1 MAIIHSSLAK
11 GLARISLRDLA
22 ETTAVALTAPT
33 PRFKATGRKLRS
45 AMLDDYAQRL
55 CHTSFYLYRHL
66 SPGYGGSLSYLTLLP
81 VDEYEAV
88 VHSCVKFGR
97 RTDGYPLG
105 DAVGPTISLSR
116 HCLERLHQRLAV
128 GTLDELMAILCTDML
143 RALLLA
149 WCAVRG
155 PSDTPLRQLSIPLLD
170 GALRCD
176 VLDDDALALK
186 TFVREPGVR
195 ERRLLDDLHAWFS
208 GVDTPP
214 HEILLLPY
222 YLHTAKDF
230 KARSKEHERALDG
243 YLASREAVWNIFRKH
258 DWVWEKYQRRDDP
271 DKEAW
276 DSLSLGGDAQL

>member
-1 MAIIHSSLAK
+1 MASIHSSLAK
-11 GLARISLRDLA
+11 GLAKVSLRDLA
-22 ETTAVALTAPT
+22 ESTAVALTAPT
-33 PRFKATGRKLRS
+33 PRFRATGRKLRS
-45 AMLDDYAQRL
+45 AMLDDYAARL
-55 CHTSFYLYRHL
+55 QHTSFYLFRHL
-66 SPGYGGSLSYLTLLP
+66 SPGYGGVLSYLTLLP
-81 VDEYEAV
+81 VDEYEAA

-97 RTDGYPLG
+97 RSDSQPLG
-105 DAVGPTISLSR
+105 DAVGPTITLSR

-128 GTLDELMAILCTDML
+128 GTLDELMVVVCNDML

-155 PSDTPLRQLSIPLLD
+155 TERLPLRQLSLPLLD

-176 VLDDDALALK
+176 VLDDDAFALK

-195 ERRLLDDLHAWFS
+195 ERRLLNDLDAWFS
-208 GVDTPP
+208 AIDTPA

-230 KARSKEHERALDG
+230 KAKSREHEEALDG
-243 YLASREAVWNIFRKH
+243 FIANREAAWKIFRKH
-258 DWVWEKYQRRDDP
+258 DWIWEKYQRRDDP

-276 DSLSLGGDAQL
+276 DSLASGLE